1 MVAEL
6 DRKGRKGLPS
16 DPSNSWLHV
25 EVRVQNEIDEI
36 HDSTS
41 ILLNKLRHQKYLAYQ
56 LVGSFQPTR
65 THAAVSIKEY
75 NIITPCCIASH
86 NTSTNQS
93 ETFLWSNRLALQT
106 NLNEQFALEMG
117 LDSK

>member
-6 DRKGRKGLPS
+6 DRKSRKELPS
-16 DPSNSWLHV
+16 DPRSSWLHV

-36 HDSTS
+36 HDSTN
-41 ILLNKLRHQKYLAYQ
+41 ILSNKLHHLKYLTYQ

-75 NIITPCCIASH
+75 NIITLCCIASH

-93 ETFLWSNRLALQT
+93 ETFL
-106 NLNEQFALEMG
+106 
-117 LDSK
+117 